1 MVGGSDSPDTLLMT
15 ALPGLLVKGGADGVH
30 AIALLDG
37 RAFAFKIA
45 DGGDRARLPVIA
57 AALHRLGVSVGP
69 LPGFAADASLP
80 DTTVLGGGRPVGS
93 VTVSPDLFH

>member
-1 MVGGSDSPDTLLMT
+1 MT